1 MNRRAILGSLGALLF
16 SAGAAI
22 GVGRLAAHKTL
33 KGGAKRVV
41 SLSPALTETVLS
53 LGSAEK
59 LVAVSNYCQLPP
71 GLRLPRV
78 GSSLTPSYEAIAG
91 LRPSLI
97 LCDGSAGAKHRELSA
112 IAPCETLPWLTLSE
126 VVGSIR
132 RIGQLL
138 GQTAAANALA
148 QRLDT
153 RLSQQP
159 APDAPRVL
167 FLLSYDADRPAE
179 IWFIRPNSLH
189 GAALGA
195 AGARNA
201 VTHDVPGLPR
211 LSVEELLALD
221 PDQVFILPV
230 PGATLEQRQ
239 KQLAAFSKLAPLR
252 AVKDGRLG
260 IVNGTQSVGP
270 GILDLVDA
278 LSDMLRKMA
287 GPRPTSGFVE

>member
-22 GVGRLAAHKTL
+22 TIGRLAAHKTL
-33 KGGAKRVV
+33 KGGATRVV
-41 SLSPALTETVLS
+41 SLSPALTETVLT
-53 LGSAEK
+53 LGGARK
-59 LVAVSNYCQLPP
+59 LVAVSNYCQLPN
-71 GLRLPRV
+71 GKQLPRV

-91 LRPSLI
+91 LRPTLI
-97 LCDGSAGAKHRELSA
+97 LCDDSAGAKRSELAA
-112 IAPCETLPWLTLSE
+112 IAPCEILPWLTLTE

-132 RIGQLL
+132 RIGQML
-138 GQTAAANALA
+138 GQTPAAEALA
-148 QRLDT
+148 QRLDA
-153 RLSQQP
+153 RLSHKP

-179 IWFIRPNSLH
+179 IWFIKPNSLH
-189 GAALGA
+189 GAALAA

-201 VTHDVPGLPR
+201 VTHEVPGLPR
-211 LSVEELLALD
+211 LSVEELITLD

-239 KQLAAFSKLAPLR
+239 KQLDAFARLAPLR
-252 AVKDGRLG
+252 AVKDGRIG

-270 GILDLVDA
+270 SILELVDA
-278 LSDMLRKMA
+278 LAAMLGKMA
-287 GPRPTSGFVE
+287 GPQRASGFVE